1 VPRRIQQVFRGRK
14 EYPTQNV
21 VWLLSVVTFY
31 FTYVL
36 ARWEGFAH
44 DATILA
50 DAKIMFFKPMMLEAE
65 AYLLYEP

>member
-1 VPRRIQQVFRGRK
+1 M
-14 EYPTQNV
+14 
-21 VWLLSVVTFY
+21 SVVTFY